1 MFGYF
6 LLICTTISNHSLTP
20 TSKSVIF
27 IDFENIHLLANFPS
41 ILSHMQKAQI
51 KGNEGI

>member
-6 LLICTTISNHSLTP
+6 LLICATISNHSLTP
-20 TSKSVIF
+20 TSKNVISLY
-27 IDFENIHLLANFPS
+27 FENIHLLANFPS
-41 ILSHMQKAQI
+41 ILSNIQKTQI